1 MPAWGHTTASD
12 RAHTLTTSS
21 PMAGLI
27 LEMQSLEPDKQHQ
40 LSESPESSGEVIPTE
55 RFPRSPARPPGS
67 PVGPCVSVPETGVY
81 ASSTTAFCVASAG
94 LRPSLMLIS
103 LSSLVWTGARGTRA
117 ASGAPHKPQ
126 ILAPEIQ
133 REEARLTRATWCC
146 PLVAVVAISPPPPG
160 EHCPSAASLIDPQE
174 GPSPDPNPAVRGT
187 ASLKIPRERGCPQ
200 PHPEMCNLNSIHRL
214 CFLGWNIRR
223 ILSHAGWAG

>member
-1 MPAWGHTTASD
+1 MPARGPTAASD

-21 PMAGLI
+21 SMASLV

-81 ASSTTAFCVASAG
+81 ASSTTVFCVASAG
-94 LRPSLMLIS
+94 LRPSLMLVS
-103 LSSLVWTGARGTRA
+103 PSSLVCTGARGTGA

-133 REEARLTRATWCC
+133 REQARLTRATWCC
-146 PLVAVVAISPPPPG
+146 PLVAV
-160 EHCPSAASLIDPQE
+160 AAME
-174 GPSPDPNPAVRGT
+174 GPPT
-187 ASLKIPRERGCPQ
+187 TTLPRALP
-200 PHPEMCNLNSIHRL
+200 
-214 CFLGWNIRR
+214 
-223 ILSHAGWAG
+223 LSCLAD